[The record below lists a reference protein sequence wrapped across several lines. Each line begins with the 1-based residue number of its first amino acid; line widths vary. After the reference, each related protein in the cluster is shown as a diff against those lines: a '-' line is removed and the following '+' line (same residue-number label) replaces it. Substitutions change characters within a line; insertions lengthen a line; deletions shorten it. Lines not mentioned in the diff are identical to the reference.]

1 MSTSHSISC
10 LFVCLCQVFAY
21 LVLVRA
27 LKKNNTSAVLECAS
41 VINVW
46 NLIFWDTA
54 CIPGIMLSFLGCFWS
69 AESCIIVD
77 LPMIIRYKP
86 IVRHFIH
93 CLHCSSFAY
102 LPPLFYISLFAFH
115 SFDTFLPHIFV
126 FSPLTSGSAP
136 LHLVL
141 TRFVHTSATKRNK

>member
-10 LFVCLCQVFAY
+10 LFVCLCQVFPY

-27 LKKNNTSAVLECAS
+27 LKKNCFCRFGMCYCHKYMKSDILRHCLYPSIV
-41 VINVW
+41 
-46 NLIFWDTA
+46 
-54 CIPGIMLSFLGCFWS
+54 LSFLVCFWS

-115 SFDTFLPHIFV
+115 NFDTFLPHIFM

-136 LHLVL
+136 LHPVL